1 MYTIIKSIAIFVTA
15 ALALNAIAPALAH
28 AAKHLQGEQVNAN
41 ALVRDAYIAVIY
53 RDNNNRERSA
63 RGWIDAIDETSFTI
77 RSGGLK
83 SETTI
88 AYAKVLSI
96 VMSTEST
103 VPAKQM
109 NEVNRLYK
117 KKQMR
122 AANATVMTR
131 GQIVPE
137 KIEKGWYAHAIY
149 TSQGAKETAT
159 GWIVSKDAS
168 SIAIK
173 KQNRERWRIAI
184 KKQNRERWKIA
195 YSDIDTLVVAKDRR
209 DIEEWKNL
217 RQAVQLFSSG
227 NPKLDPRFNL
237 QNAKVRFKAPS
248 LTKKRIVRK
257 KRIVGE
263 VVKMIRDTLFIR
275 EGSTFLEVPMSS
287 ISNLEVSLGQRRNT
301 GKGLVIGLGIS
312 AGLALMA
319 LVGSSQSGDPNSG
332 SLWAASNEA
341 KGALSLYYLGI
352 PLTAATTL
360 IGAAIKSDKWV
371 AVPPQRLN
379 LSIAPT
385 SAKGLRA
392 ALTFNF

>member
-1 MYTIIKSIAIFVTA
+1 MHAITKSIAIFVTA
-15 ALALNAIAPALAH
+15 ALALNAMAPALAH
-28 AAKHLQGEQVNAN
+28 AAKHLHGEQVNAN

-53 RDNNNRERSA
+53 RDNNNRERTA
-63 RGWIDAIDETSFTI
+63 RGWIAAIGGTSFTI

-117 KKQMR
+117 KKQLR
-122 AANATVMTR
+122 AVNATVMTR
-131 GQIVPE
+131 GQIDLT

-168 SIAIK
+168 SIEIK

-209 DIEEWKNL
+209 DIEEWQNL
-217 RQAVQLFSSG
+217 RQAVQFFSRG
-227 NPKLDPRFNL
+227 NPKSDQRFNL

-248 LTKKRIVRK
+248 FQK

-263 VVKMIRDTLFIR
+263 VVKMTQDTLFIR
-275 EGSTFLEVPMSS
+275 YAGRTFLEVPLSS

-319 LVGSSQSGDPNSG
+319 LVGSSQSGNPNSG
-332 SLWAASNEA
+332 SLWSASNETKA
-341 KGALSLYYLGI
+341 SLTLYYLGI

-360 IGAAIKSDKWV
+360 IGAAIKSEKWV

>member
-1 MYTIIKSIAIFVTA
+1 
-15 ALALNAIAPALAH
+15 
-28 AAKHLQGEQVNAN
+28 
-41 ALVRDAYIAVIY
+41 
-53 RDNNNRERSA
+53 
-63 RGWIDAIDETSFTI
+63 
-77 RSGGLK
+77 
-83 SETTI
+83 
-88 AYAKVLSI
+88 
-96 VMSTEST
+96 
-103 VPAKQM
+103 
-109 NEVNRLYK
+109 
-117 KKQMR
+117 
-122 AANATVMTR
+122 MTR
-131 GQIVPE
+131 GQIVPK

-209 DIEEWKNL
+209 DIEEWQNL

-227 NPKLDPRFNL
+227 NPKSDQRFNL

-248 LTKKRIVRK
+248 FRK
-257 KRIVGE
+257 TRIVGE
-263 VVKMIRDTLFIR
+263 VVKMTRDTLFIR
-275 EGSTFLEVPMSS
+275 YAGRTFLHVPMSS
-287 ISNLEVSLGQRRNT
+287 ISNLEVSMGQRRNT

-332 SLWAASNEA
+332 SLWAASNEVKA
-341 KGALSLYYLGI
+341 ALSLYYLGI

-371 AVPPQRLN
+371 EMPPQRLN

-385 SAKGLRA
+385 PENGVRA